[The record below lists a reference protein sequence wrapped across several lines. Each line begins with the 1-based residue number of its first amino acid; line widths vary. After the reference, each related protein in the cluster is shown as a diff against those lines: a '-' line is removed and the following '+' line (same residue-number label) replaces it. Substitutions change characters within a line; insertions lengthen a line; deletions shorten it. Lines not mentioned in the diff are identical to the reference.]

1 MAPEKRI
8 LDLMDKA
15 LKCLK
20 GRVNDFAL
28 GGGTALSRFYFR
40 HRESY
45 DLDFF
50 TKKFSDGKIKEA
62 IEELSNRLGQ
72 KITLLSQNRAQNR
85 AKITRYEVSGGLKM
99 DFIED
104 LFRHFDAET
113 IVNGIPILSKE
124 SIYLR
129 KVYAAC
135 GIAEI
140 LSSTGRAEF
149 VGGRQEAKDYFDLY
163 FLSSVFMP
171 LSKFVENFCDRSEK
185 ERIIIWHR
193 RYDRMRMKT
202 GLLDIRANGV
212 LDTKIMEKHFDT
224 EIQKL
229 IEKEID

>member
-1 MAPEKRI
+1 MEPEKQI
-8 LDLMDKA
+8 LELRDKV
-15 LKCLK
+15 LENLK
-20 GRVNDFAL
+20 GKVSDFAL
-28 GGGTALSRFYFR
+28 GGGTALSLFYFR

-50 TKKFSDGKIKEA
+50 TKNFSDRR
-62 IEELSNRLGQ
+62 IEEVIERLSNMLGQ
-72 KITLLSQNRAQNR
+72 KIPLLSQNKAENR
-85 AKITRYEVSGGLKM
+85 AKITMYQVPGGLKI

-104 LFRHFDAET
+104 LFRHFDAKT
-113 IVNGIPILSKE
+113 VVNEVPILSKE

-129 KVYAAC
+129 KIYATC

-140 LSSTGRAEF
+140 RSDTGRTEF

-171 LSKFVENFCDRSEK
+171 LSKFVESYCEQSEK
-185 ERIIIWHR
+185 ERIIIWHS
-193 RYDRMRMKT
+193 RYDRMRMKS

-212 LDTKIMEKHFDT
+212 MDTKVMEKHFDV

-229 IEKEID
+229 IEKEMN